1 MAGEKRPGSPD
12 GEPEYLA
19 VGFLRRPHGVQ
30 GEILMDVHTDFPER
44 LKAGRQLFLGP
55 QHLPVTLAGIRPNGD
70 RMLVRL
76 EGIDTPEAAGRY
88 RNTWLFSRLKDLP
101 PLPEG
106 RYYKHQVLGLDVRD
120 EADRPLGYVTEILE
134 TGANDVYVVKDP
146 AGHETLLPA
155 IPEVILE
162 IDMDAGIL
170 RVHLLEGL

>member
-1 MAGEKRPGSPD
+1 MAEEKRPGSPN

-30 GEILMDVHTDFPER
+30 GEILMDVHTDFPGR
-44 LKAGRQLFLGP
+44 LKAGRKLFLG
-55 QHLPVTLAGIRPNGD
+55 QEHVPVTLTGIRPHGD
-70 RMLVRL
+70 RMLIRL
-76 EGIDTPEAAGRY
+76 EGIETPETAGRY
-88 RNTWLFSRLKDLP
+88 RNTWLFSRTKDLP

-106 RYYKHQVLGLDVRD
+106 HYYQHQLLGLEVLD
-120 EADRPLGYVTEILE
+120 EAGRSIGSVTEILE
-134 TGANDVYVVKDP
+134 TGANDVYVVTDQ

-162 IDMDAGIL
+162 INPEAGIL